1 MKKFGAV
8 ALALILIIGFA
19 AFTLLGNL
27 DSIVEKAIE
36 DVGTELT
43 GTGVHLDGV
52 EIDLG
57 KGSATLHGLKIDNP
71 SGYDS
76 SYAFLLEK
84 VSVALDIASLSGPV
98 IILNEV
104 TVEGARLNAEQRGD
118 STNLSDLL
126 AQVKA
131 NAKPT
136 DESATKEP
144 SSETADVRLALK
156 KFIFANTEATLISEV
171 QEPKSIK
178 VPDVRRN
185 NIGTP
190 QQGLSPEQLGDALL
204 QAVLDEVQDAVT
216 DYLVDLAKDS
226 AKDKLME
233 KIGLPR
239 GDK

>member
-1 MKKFGAV
+1 MR
-8 ALALILIIGFA
+8 
-19 AFTLLGNL
+19 
-27 DSIVEKAIE
+27 
-36 DVGTELT
+36 
-43 GTGVHLDGV
+43 
-52 EIDLG
+52 
-57 KGSATLHGLKIDNP
+57 IDNP

-76 SYAFLLEK
+76 DYAFLLEK

-104 TVEGARLNAEQRGD
+104 TVKGARLNAEQRGE

-136 DESATKEP
+136 EKTATEEP
-144 SSETADVRLALK
+144 SGETTDVRLALK
-156 KFIFANTEATLISEV
+156 KFIFANTGATLISEV

-178 VPDVRRN
+178 VPDVRRK

-216 DYLVDLAKDS
+216 DYLADMAKDA

-239 GDK
+239 GAK